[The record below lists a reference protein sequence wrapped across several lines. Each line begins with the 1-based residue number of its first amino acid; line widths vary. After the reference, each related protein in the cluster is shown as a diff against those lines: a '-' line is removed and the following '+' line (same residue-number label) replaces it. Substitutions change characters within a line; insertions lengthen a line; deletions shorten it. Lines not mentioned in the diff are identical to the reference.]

1 MKLKEHDIIISIVDI
16 SSDIKKGTKGVILSI
31 LKENEVFLVEFV
43 NEYGETIGNG
53 MDTVYFYQ
61 ITKLK

>member
-31 LKENEVFLVEFV
+31 LKENEVFFS
-43 NEYGETIGNG
+43 
-53 MDTVYFYQ
+53 
-61 ITKLK
+61 